1 MRYHAAAF
9 LLAFSCLAYHPGDSY
24 TKDSRT
30 HSHEWKKLVLTHHW
44 PVSVCKMDD
53 VTCES
58 PPNYW
63 TLHGLWPDKAE
74 MCNNSWHFNKA
85 EIEDLLPDMNKFWPD
100 VLHPNQSQLWKHEWQ
115 KHGTCAASLSC
126 LDSQHKYFGTSLELY
141 KKTDLNSFLEKSGIV
156 PSTKYYRIADIRNA
170 VHQVYGVIPKI
181 QCFPLPEQEDT
192 QVLTQIEICFTK
204 ELQPRNCSGPGED
217 ALQGMRSRPVSW
229 NSIKEELS
237 VCNETLQIYYPPMG
251 QLWV

>member
-1 MRYHAAAF
+1 MIYHAAVCVLAFAF
-9 LLAFSCLAYHPGDSY
+9 LAFHPGDSY
-24 TKDSRT
+24 TKVSRT
-30 HSHEWKKLVLTHHW
+30 QEWKKLVLTHHW

-53 VTCES
+53 VACQS

-63 TLHGLWPDKAE
+63 TLHGLWPDKSE
-74 MCNNSWHFNKA
+74 MCNKSWHFNRS

-126 LDSQHKYFGTSLELY
+126 LDTQHKYFSTSLDLY

-156 PSTKYYRIADIRNA
+156 PSTKYYRVDDIRNA
-170 VHQVYGVIPKI
+170 VHQVYGVMPKI
-181 QCFPLPEQEDT
+181 QCFPLQEQCDV

-204 ELQPRNCSGPGED
+204 ELQPRNCSEHGEE
-217 ALQGMRSRPVSW
+217 AMRSSPVSW
-229 NSIKEELS
+229 NSVKEELG
-237 VCNETLQIYYPPMG
+237 VCNETRPTYYPPMG